1 MNESKLNKIRSELI
15 EQLQLRR
22 IATSYFLDLVESYIE
37 LCALEDKLKE
47 DIKNR
52 GVSVK
57 SETGAGKIVYKKN
70 DSVGLLVNVVK
81 QKQDTLIKMGISPET
96 IVTADDVDEL

>member
-15 EQLQLRR
+15 EQLELKRT
-22 IATSYFLDLVESYIE
+22 ATSYFLDLVDSYVE
-37 LCALEDKLKE
+37 LCKLEWKLRD
-47 DIKNR
+47 DIAQR

-57 SETGAGKIVYKKN
+57 SETNAGKIVYKKN
-70 DSVGLLVNVVK
+70 DSVGLLINTVK
-81 QKQDTLIKMGISPET
+81 QKQDTLMKLGISPEN

>member
-1 MNESKLNKIRSELI
+1 MNESKLNKIRSDLI
-15 EQLQLRR
+15 EQLELKR
-22 IATSYFLDLVESYIE
+22 IATSYYLDLVDSYIE
-37 LCALEDKLKE
+37 LCKLEIALRK
-47 DIKNR
+47 DIADR

-57 SETGAGKIVYKKN
+57 SETNAGKIVYKKN

-81 QKQDTLIKMGISPET
+81 QKQDTLLKMGISPET